1 MIKAV
6 IFDLDGLILDT
17 EKLLV
22 KFWCQAANEAGFPM
36 QTEHALHIRSLG
48 RKFAIPYLSE
58 VFGPEFDYINIRSR
72 RMELM
77 AEHIHEHGL
86 EKKPGLEELLNFL
99 QKNRIPAAVAT
110 ATDKLRAEKYL
121 QQTGLLHYFSCVIC
135 AAMVENGKPKP
146 DIYLFAASRLGL
158 KPQECMALEDS
169 PNGVRAASSA
179 GCVTVM
185 IPDLTEPDDE
195 VIPLIYTSVKSLA
208 DVPAIIK
215 KLS

>member
-121 QQTGLLHYFSCVIC
+121 QQTGLLHYFSSVIC

-169 PNGVRAASSA
+169 PNGVRAASAA

>member
-36 QTEHALHIRSLG
+36 QMEHALHIRSLG
-48 RKFAIPYLSE
+48 RKFAIPYLNE
-58 VFGPEFDYINIRSR
+58 IFGPEFDYMKIRSR

-77 AEHIHEHGL
+77 AEHIREHGL
-86 EKKPGLEELLNFL
+86 EKKPGLEELLSYL

-110 ATDKLRAEKYL
+110 ATDRIRAEGYL
-121 QQTGLLHYFSCVIC
+121 QQTGLLHYFSSVIC
-135 AAMVENGKPKP
+135 AGMVESGKPQP

-169 PNGVRAASSA
+169 PNGIRAASSA

-185 IPDLTEPDDE
+185 VPDLTEPDND
-195 VIPLIYTSVKSLA
+195 VLPLIYASVESLA

-215 KLS
+215 QLS

>member
-121 QQTGLLHYFSCVIC
+121 QQTGLLHYFSSVIC

>member
-36 QTEHALHIRSLG
+36 QTAHALHIRSLG

-121 QQTGLLHYFSCVIC
+121 QQTGLLHYFSSVIC

>member
-58 VFGPEFDYINIRSR
+58 IFGPEFDYMKIRSR

-77 AEHIHEHGL
+77 AEHIREHGL
-86 EKKPGLEELLNFL
+86 EKKPGLGELLSYL
-99 QKNRIPAAVAT
+99 RKNRIPAAVAT
-110 ATDKLRAEKYL
+110 ATDKLRAEEYL
-121 QQTGLLHYFSCVIC
+121 QQTGLLYYFSGIIC
-135 AAMVENGKPKP
+135 ATMVENGKPKP
-146 DIYLFAASRLGL
+146 DIYLFAAARLGI
-158 KPQECMALEDS
+158 KPQECLALEDS
-169 PNGVRAASSA
+169 PNGVFAASSA

-185 IPDLTEPDDE
+185 VPDLTEPDEE
-195 VIPLIYTSVKSLA
+195 VLPLIYASVKSLA
-208 DVPAIIK
+208 DVPAVIK
-215 KLS
+215 QLS